1 MPFHIKLVPL
11 WCIALMHLEIACSVF
26 TFVSILVAAGP
37 LEHFPLLKRE
47 PNYAFFVYI
56 SVSVYDKI
64 RMGDK
69 IKM

>member
-1 MPFHIKLVPL
+1 M
-11 WCIALMHLEIACSVF
+11 
-26 TFVSILVAAGP
+26 SILVAAGA
-37 LEHFPLLKRE
+37 LEYFPLLKRE